1 MFMTVS
7 TILIIGGYGMSL
19 ASFTNASPLLF
30 VLLLLCWSHAQ
41 IGMATLIS
49 GAMQHMPNVAT
60 LVAYMIVISTP
71 VLSAVLNSPS
81 SGFANDYPFGMLLV
95 PPLAFSRSLYLVM
108 LRGGDSIP
116 LSSPLALHLFMLFLD
131 GTICFVVGIW
141 FYLVL
146 SDKKWQPLHPLFC
159 CQPQTLSALCTDKT
173 DINQGQV
180 STRVSSHKLS
190 IASSGPPTR
199 VSSGSGPS
207 PNVCVRINSDL
218 DADAGGLADG
228 AVDPDVVAEER
239 RVEREGIDGGAVVI
253 QNLRKQYPG
262 ATKAAVVQLTL
273 RMEYGEVFGLLGPN
287 GAGKTTALSMMSG
300 GLVPSAGTCHVAG
313 YSVTT
318 DVKKVNQVLGFCPQ
332 FDVVWDDMTV
342 YQHLAFYSRLK
353 GVPAAKLSVAVQQ
366 AAEKVQLDGDA
377 LHQTASTLSGGMR
390 RRLSLGISLLADPPV
405 VYLDEPT
412 TGLDPE
418 TRREVWDIVQKEQ
431 EGGRCMVITTHSME
445 EADTLCTR
453 IGIMAKGLL
462 RCIGTQQH
470 LKDRFGDGYK
480 LSLQTESASNTDQV
494 IEFLKQEVCTGCS
507 LTTKLTPT
515 SFTFALPK
523 AQVNVA
529 QIFNT
534 MERNKARLGVQNWG
548 ITQASLEEVFV
559 KIALESEV
567 GSGLSGDAEQYIE
580 L

>member
-1 MFMTVS
+1 
-7 TILIIGGYGMSL
+7 
-19 ASFTNASPLLF
+19 
-30 VLLLLCWSHAQ
+30 
-41 IGMATLIS
+41 
-49 GAMQHMPNVAT
+49 
-60 LVAYMIVISTP
+60 
-71 VLSAVLNSPS
+71 
-81 SGFANDYPFGMLLV
+81 
-95 PPLAFSRSLYLVM
+95 
-108 LRGGDSIP
+108 
-116 LSSPLALHLFMLFLD
+116 
-131 GTICFVVGIW
+131 
-141 FYLVL
+141 
-146 SDKKWQPLHPLFC
+146 
-159 CQPQTLSALCTDKT
+159 
-173 DINQGQV
+173 
-180 STRVSSHKLS
+180 
-190 IASSGPPTR
+190 
-199 VSSGSGPS
+199 
-207 PNVCVRINSDL
+207 VRINSDL
-218 DADAGGLADG
+218 DADAGGLADA